1 MSKATAKEVEEVQLS
16 FQLPPPIYAD
26 HITTIP
32 HVVNKT
38 VKLVKA
44 LTLEGDILV
53 VEGIEGQIYNVPSAH
68 VRYWK

>member
-1 MSKATAKEVEEVQLS
+1 MSKATPKEVGEVQLS

-32 HVVNKT
+32 HIVNKT

-44 LTLEGDILV
+44 LLLDGEWLI
-53 VEGIEGQIYNVPSAH
+53 VEGVEGQIYNVPLAH